1 MKQDKLLNYIYSAN
15 IQQKKRL
22 VPFLKKNPQVVADL
36 ESFLILYGPYMEDE
50 NISLEQLANAYLL
63 MLRQVFHARLAFIRT
78 GKYQVDSFD
87 EAFDTVYNDKNVM
100 KQYML
105 GLALSQFL
113 WEHHYKIFNF
123 YTTQLITLSKNPNI
137 LEVGSGHGLFL
148 IELLEKI
155 PLINQCDVVDISETS
170 LDMTKKIYKKL
181 ELDKKHIVNFTLSDI
196 NLFKTGYLYDF
207 IVMGEVLEHVEN
219 PGSILDKL
227 YSLLAEDGK
236 IYISTCSNCP
246 AIDHITYF
254 QEVED
259 IRSLVLESKFKI
271 LEECIA
277 PSENMSEEKLRKF
290 KIDIVYAAILVKEK

>member
-1 MKQDKLLNYIYSAN
+1 MNILKLIGRDSELFTSD
-15 IQQKKRL
+15 IQH
-22 VPFLKKNPQVVADL
+22 N
-36 ESFLILYGPYMEDE
+36 E
-50 NISLEQLANAYLL
+50 EQLTHIVSNS
-63 MLRQVFHARLAFIRT
+63 
-78 GKYQVDSFD
+78 K
-87 EAFDTVYNDKNVM
+87 
-100 KQYML
+100 
-105 GLALSQFL
+105 FL
-113 WEHHYKIFNF
+113 VVGGAGSIGQAVTKEIFRR
-123 YTTQLITLSKNPNI
+123 NPRK
-137 LEVGSGHGLFL
+137 LH
-148 IELLEKI
+148 
-155 PLINQCDVVDISETS
+155 VVDISETS